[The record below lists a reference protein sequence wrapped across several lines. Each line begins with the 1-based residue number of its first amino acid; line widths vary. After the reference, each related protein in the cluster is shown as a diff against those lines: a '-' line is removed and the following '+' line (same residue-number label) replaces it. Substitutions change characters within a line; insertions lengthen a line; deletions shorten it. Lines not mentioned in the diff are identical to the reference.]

1 MRNRKIQNKITKIR
15 NRTAIPCACLILG
28 LILTGCGAGNGKF
41 SLALPELPSGGDRLA
56 GLFVT
61 TAPIEP
67 NPPEITLNSRG
78 ELVAKQ
84 QDTRIYGVLK
94 TPPSGQ
100 PVNGDTTQEDAS
112 KTPVTFDG
120 VEGYGIYSLQL
131 QDEGS
136 VESCSTVFADDVFTD
151 LHFTV
156 SGDEDTAEASLYIN
170 ADNPCTCYFH
180 PVYQQPDGQVYLQL
194 PSSGITSSDLSQGVR
209 YSRSIS
215 QSQSSGPTGQEES
228 EESCFTVT
236 VVAEA
241 PVENTEVILMDRQN
255 QVIQTL
261 SKQQLADLFPQDAP
275 RLELP
280 SQTAYVILQQTKIG
294 TEALC
299 RSLFDHGTEYLEY
312 MVSQEDGYLHSRQIA
327 LVWKDF

>member
-100 PVNGDTTQEDAS
+100 PVNDDTTQEDAS

-170 ADNPCTCYFH
+170 ADNPCTR
-180 PVYQQPDGQVYLQL
+180 L
-194 PSSGITSSDLSQGVR
+194 P
-209 YSRSIS
+209 
-215 QSQSSGPTGQEES
+215 
-228 EESCFTVT
+228 
-236 VVAEA
+236 
-241 PVENTEVILMDRQN
+241 
-255 QVIQTL
+255 
-261 SKQQLADLFPQDAP
+261 
-275 RLELP
+275 
-280 SQTAYVILQQTKIG
+280 TA
-294 TEALC
+294 
-299 RSLFDHGTEYLEY
+299 
-312 MVSQEDGYLHSRQIA
+312 
-327 LVWKDF
+327 